1 MPIINS
7 IISWVIKQRIHQ
19 VGLFMKYPVEMQEDW
34 MRKLLSIAKNTEYGK
49 RFQFDSIKTAE
60 EFRDRIPLIDYEGL
74 KPYVQRLMEG
84 EENLLWPG
92 EVKWFAKSSGTTN
105 DKSKFIPVSEDTIQ
119 ECHYK
124 GGKDLLSFYCNNHPE
139 TLLFNGKSLALGGT
153 NKNNGFSTNTFYG
166 DISAILLQNLPFWF
180 EFSRVPELSIALM
193 EDWEEK
199 IELLAT
205 KTMYED
211 VTNISGVPT
220 WTLILAK
227 KILEKTGKNN
237 LLDVW
242 PNLELYVHGA
252 VSFVPYREQFNKL
265 IPSSKMN
272 YVETYNA
279 SEGFFGIQDEKE
291 RDDML
296 LMLDYGI
303 YYEFIPLE
311 EVEKEFPRVYH
322 IGEVE
327 LGITY
332 ALVISTNSGLFRYKI
347 GDTIK
352 FTSFYPHRIKIS
364 GRTKHFINAFGEE
377 LMIDN
382 ADRAVEAACRISN
395 ATVKEYTAAPVYFSG
410 NENAAHEWLIEF
422 EKKPDD
428 LALFADTLDK
438 TLKELN
444 SDYEAKRHKD
454 IALRPPIVRI
464 LPENTFYNWMKSK
477 NKLGGQ
483 NKVPRLS
490 NERNYVNEIIK
501 FSNIST
507 ESIHR

>member
-1 MPIINS
+1 MPILNS
-7 IISWVIKQRIHQ
+7 IISWIIKQRIHQ

-34 MRKLLSIAKNTEYGK
+34 RRKLLSIAKNTEYGK
-49 RFQFDSIKTAE
+49 QYHFESIKSAE
-60 EFRDRIPLIDYEGL
+60 EFRERIPLIDYEGL
-74 KPYVQRLMEG
+74 KPYVQRLMKG

-92 EVKWFAKSSGTTN
+92 ETKWFAKSSGTTN

-119 ECHYK
+119 ECHFK
-124 GGKDLLSFYCNNHPE
+124 GGKDLLSFYCNNFPE

-153 NKNNGFSTNTFYG
+153 NKNNGFSASTIYG

-193 EDWEEK
+193 DDWEEK
-199 IELLAT
+199 IELLAE

-227 KILEKTGKNN
+227 KILEKTGTNN
-237 LLDVW
+237 LLEVW

-252 VSFVPYREQFNKL
+252 VSFVPYREQFEKL
-265 IPSSKMN
+265 IPSAKMN

-279 SEGFFGIQDEKE
+279 SEGFFGIQDEPG

-311 EVEKEFPRVYH
+311 ELGKDFPKVYH
-322 IGEVE
+322 IGEVQMN
-327 LGITY
+327 TVY
-332 ALVISTNSGLFRYKI
+332 AMVISTNSGLFRYMI

-352 FTSFYPHRIKIS
+352 FTSFYPHRIKIC

-382 ADRAVEAACRISN
+382 ADKAIEMACKKTN
-395 ATVKEYTAAPVYFSG
+395 ASVKEYTAAPIYFSG
-410 NENAAHEWLIEF
+410 NEKAAHEWLIEF
-422 EKKPDD
+422 EKRPDD
-428 LALFADTLDK
+428 IKIFTAQLDRALQN
-438 TLKELN
+438 LN
-444 SDYEAKRHKD
+444 SDYEAKRNKD
-454 IALRPPIVRI
+454 MALKMPIVHA
-464 LPENTFYNWMKSK
+464 LPENTFYNWMKSR

-490 NERNYVNEIIK
+490 NERNFLNDILE
-501 FSNIST
+501 FCNMHAESNT
-507 ESIHR
+507 